1 MSGIELGFLSQGA
14 DHRSRPHGVS
24 WALRRQRH
32 RLPASRCVR
41 VLHEPRDTSV
51 EPPRLKGGPIWG
63 AADSKWAMS
72 ARLSIRL
79 GERYCGL
86 LFYDGALK
94 GFALSLDVSYE
105 CRNLF
110 RFNCFLPPAPRCIFD
125 GDCVRERGA

>member
-1 MSGIELGFLSQGA
+1 MSAIEFGLLSQGA

-24 WALRRQRH
+24 WTLRRQRH

-51 EPPRLKGGPIWG
+51 EPRRLKGGPIWG
-63 AADSKWAMS
+63 ADDSKGAMS

-79 GERYCGL
+79 GERYCRL
-86 LFYDGALK
+86 LFYDRPLK
-94 GFALSLDVSYE
+94 GFALSLDLSYV

-110 RFNCFLPPAPRCIFD
+110 
-125 GDCVRERGA
+125 